1 MMVSPVSF
9 RATTAANFQE
19 MLRRPQTYA
28 EQPAAASTINA
39 GGKKKGGVGK
49 KILGALVAAAAVA
62 AGLVL
67 GHNKGWF
74 TNLAKKEGTADF
86 IKKGLGYLDDA
97 GAAVLKYAGIA
108 KGKIVEGFNWV
119 KGKGAEI
126 IGNLKNKAPQAP
138 QG

>member
-49 KILGALVAAAAVA
+49 KLLGVLVAAAAIA
-62 AGLVL
+62 GGLVF
-67 GHNKGWF
+67 GHKKGYF
-74 TNLAKKEGTADF
+74 TNNKITNET
-86 IKKGLGYLDDA
+86 IKKGLGYLDKA
-97 GAAVLKYAGIA
+97 GEAVLKYAGAA
-108 KGKIVEGFNWV
+108 KNKVVEGFNWV

-138 QG
+138 QA